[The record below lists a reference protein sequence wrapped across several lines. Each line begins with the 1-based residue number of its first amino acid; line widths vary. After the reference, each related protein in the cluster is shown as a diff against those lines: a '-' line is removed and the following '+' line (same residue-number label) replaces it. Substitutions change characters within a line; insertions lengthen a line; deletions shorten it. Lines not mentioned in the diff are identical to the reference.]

1 MTATS
6 KSTKS
11 YHEMFLRNQPIVP
24 EAVQNKL
31 EKLRL
36 LVAGCGSTGG
46 AFIEGASR
54 LGVLRYR
61 LVEPDTYSLNNLN
74 RQFVYPH
81 EVGINKATAQA
92 SRLRQFFS
100 DCNCEIEV
108 DTDGVQYHNIEKI
121 LNQVDLV
128 FDAVDVTTKNG
139 MEAKLLLHEWAAI
152 KKLTVLSALDLG
164 YKQWIKVFD
173 YRNGGQALDG
183 RLELAKGC
191 VHPLKALIVGFCPL
205 DELSVEISEELVRL
219 LKDENASACQ
229 LGAACHL
236 LAAFTAPMLIRLCE
250 EKTLPK
256 VTSFDLMRSL
266 ENPDERA
273 DAETRKVK
281 LIQQLELLLS
291 TLN

>member
-1 MTATS
+1 MTATL
-6 KSTKS
+6 KQTDS

-31 EKLRL
+31 KKLKL

-54 LGVLRYR
+54 VGVLRYR

-108 DTDGVQYHNIEKI
+108 DTEGVQYHNIEKI

-152 KKLTVLSALDLG
+152 KKLPVLSALDLG

-173 YRNGGQALDG
+173 YRDGGQALDG
-183 RLELAKGC
+183 RLELAKDC
-191 VHPLKALIVGFCPL
+191 VHPLKALIAGFCPL

-236 LAAFTAPMLIRLCE
+236 LAAFTAPLLIRFCE
-250 EKTLPK
+250 EKILPK

-266 ENPDERA
+266 ESADEQA
-273 DAETRKVK
+273 DAEARKVN
-281 LIQQLELLLS
+281 LIHQLKLLLS